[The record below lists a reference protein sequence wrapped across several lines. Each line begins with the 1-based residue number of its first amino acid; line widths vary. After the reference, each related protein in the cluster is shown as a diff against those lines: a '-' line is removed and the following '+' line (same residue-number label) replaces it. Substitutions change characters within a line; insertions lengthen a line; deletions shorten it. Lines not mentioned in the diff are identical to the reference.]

1 MGVTAET
8 PKKLV
13 ARGRTVR
20 MQSGTGVPAA
30 VVDEA
35 YRAVG
40 AEITD
45 AAAKRVAA
53 PAGLLRR
60 GPAPRCEARRLPNNS
75 GRPSH
80 EATSTIAAAVGTVGR
95 NG

>member
-1 MGVTAET
+1 VGVTAET

-45 AAAKRVAA
+45 AAAKRGPRRAA
-53 PAGLLRR
+53 PKGSRTTVR
-60 GPAPRCEARRLPNNS
+60 
-75 GRPSH
+75 
-80 EATSTIAAAVGTVGR
+80 STAVAQ
-95 NG
+95 